1 MIDTVLTKADI
12 MGFVA
17 SAKPDEAKNFY
28 SGILGLELLE
38 DNGYSLVFAVNKT
51 LTLRVQLVEQS
62 VPQQSTVFGWKVADI
77 EEAVAALSERGV
89 KFEAIG
95 LPSQA
100 ANGVTTFENGDK
112 VAWFKDPDG
121 NTLSIAQL

>member
-1 MIDTVLTKADI
+1 MIGTVLTNADI

-17 SAKPDEAKNFY
+17 SEKPDEAKNFY
-28 SGILGLELLE
+28 SEILGLELLV

-62 VPQQSTVFGWKVADI
+62 VPQQSTAFGWRVDDI
-77 EEAVAALSERGV
+77 EEAVTALSERGV

-95 LPSQA
+95 LPSQD
-100 ANGVTTFENGDK
+100 ANGISTFENGDK

-121 NTLSIAQL
+121 NTLSIAQV